1 MSDMFLN
8 STLGE
13 TDVSSITEVLS
24 NNNLTFA
31 NSTTIRT
38 ARVPFLVVHIA
49 GFILSVYLLVSV
61 VFFFISRYIQQH

>member
-1 MSDMFLN
+1 MSGIVYN

-13 TDVSSITEVLS
+13 TDVSSITEILP
-24 NNNLTFA
+24 NNNQTFA

-49 GFILSVYLLVSV
+49 GSILSVYLLVSV
-61 VFFFISRYIQQH
+61 VFFFISRYVQ